1 MRHSPLS
8 GVMMSSGTDLMRIE
22 GLSVSFPL
30 MRGTLRAVDDA
41 SLRILPG
48 KVTALVG
55 ESGSGKSVIGQAVMG
70 LQPAAARVSGKVL
83 FTDPASGETVDVQ
96 ALPQDGSRIRAIRG
110 MRMSQIFQ
118 EPMTSFSPM
127 HTVGDQITEVL
138 TIHGVGSPASR
149 LNDCVEMLGLVGFR
163 DPKAMVDRYPFELSG
178 GMRQRAMIAM
188 ALIGRPALLIAD
200 EPTTA
205 LDVTIQAQIMKLL
218 RDLQAELGM
227 AVLLITHDLGV
238 VANMADE
245 VVVIY
250 QGRIMESGTVAS
262 IFRNPTH
269 PYLKGLMG
277 AIPHFDMEEGE
288 RLRPLREIETG
299 GAKVLSQMPG
309 TVKTDD
315 RAEAKPEVLLSVRGL
330 RKTFGARK
338 SGGWLQAT
346 PVMAPAVDGVSFDI
360 RRGECLG
367 LVGESGCG
375 KTTVSKMLMRAL
387 RPDEGGIVYD
397 DGSGPV
403 DVLNA
408 VGDESQLLR
417 RKMQMIFQDPVSS
430 LSPRMTVR
438 NIVVEPMEIH
448 GLGDARARTDAAKVL
463 LKAVG
468 LDDSALQRY
477 PHSFSGGQRQRIG
490 IARALALRPELIVC
504 DEPVS
509 ALDVSVQAQVLN
521 LLKDLQKDMGL
532 TYLFISHNLAVVNY
546 MADRVAVM
554 WAGRIVEMAPVEV
567 LMKAPVHP
575 YTRALL
581 AAVPYPDLARPLDFA
596 TAALSSD
603 LARESWAPAFR
614 PGEGTMMPAD
624 LGHGHYVLAR
634 DTVDVRE
641 LVA

>member
-1 MRHSPLS
+1 MT
-8 GVMMSSGTDLMRIE
+8 SGTDLLRIE
-22 GLSVSFPL
+22 GLNVSFPL
-30 MRGTLRAVDDA
+30 MRGTLHAVDGA
-41 SLRILPG
+41 GLRILPG
-48 KVTALVG
+48 RVTALVG
-55 ESGSGKSVIGQAVMG
+55 ESGSGKSVMGQAVMG
-70 LQPAAARVSGKVL
+70 LQPASAKVSGRVI
-83 FTDPASGETVDVQ
+83 FTDPDSGEAVDILK
-96 ALPQDGSRIRAIRG
+96 LPRDGSRIRAIRG
-110 MRMSQIFQ
+110 RRMSQIFQ

-127 HTVGDQITEVL
+127 HTIGDQITEVQAV
-138 TIHGVGSPASR
+138 HGIGTPASR
-149 LNDCVEMLGLVGFR
+149 RRDCIEMLGLVGFR
-163 DPKAMVDRYPFELSG
+163 DPGAMIDRYPFELSG

-188 ALIGRPALLIAD
+188 ALICRPALLIAD

-245 VVVIY
+245 VVVVY
-250 QGRIMESGTVAS
+250 QGRVMESGSVSS

-269 PYLKGLMG
+269 PYLKGLMA

-299 GAKVLSQMPG
+299 GARVLSQMPG
-309 TVKTDD
+309 AVADADTSAPAT
-315 RAEAKPEVLLSVRGL
+315 RPEVILSVRDL
-330 RKTFGARK
+330 SKTFAPR
-338 SGGWLQAT
+338 SAGGL
-346 PVMAPAVDGVSFDI
+346 MGKAPAPARAVDRVSFDI

-387 RPDEGGIVYD
+387 SADAGAVVYD
-397 DGSGPV
+397 DGAGAV
-403 DVLNA
+403 DVLHA
-408 VGDESQLLR
+408 TGEASMRLR

-438 NIVVEPMEIH
+438 NIVTEPLEIH
-448 GLGDARARTDAAKVL
+448 GLGDSHARTEAARVL
-463 LKAVG
+463 LRAVG
-468 LDDSALQRY
+468 MDDSALQRY

-490 IARALALRPELIVC
+490 IARALALRPELVVC

-521 LLKDLQKDMGL
+521 LLKDLQADMGL

-567 LMKAPVHP
+567 LMAAPVHP
-575 YTRALL
+575 YTKALL

-603 LARESWAPAFR
+603 AAREAWAPAFR
-614 PGEGTMMPAD
+614 PAEGAMAAAD
-624 LGHGHYVLAR
+624 LGDGHSVLAR
-634 DTVDVRE
+634 ENVDVRE